1 MNFAKHLID
10 ALGECADEE
19 KYNIIHEMLKDVFS
33 DPKDIETEYLSIYL
47 PFFGND
53 EEVEVWEAQRQE
65 LIKKAAQ
72 AGVVE
77 AQYDY
82 GITEFERENYE
93 SSFEL
98 FLESARF
105 GFAPALYCVGWAY
118 FYGQGASVDKEKA
131 LYYIELAAG
140 QLYSLAIDFLIH
152 HYKDI
157 DDKRERYEMM
167 LSWAEHESQV

>member
-1 MNFAKHLID
+1 MSDALPLQEQKSKIEFAKRLLD

-47 PFFGND
+47 PFFRND
-53 EEVEVWEAQRQE
+53 EELEVWEAQRQE

-82 GITEFERENYE
+82 GICLLYTSPSPRDRQKSRMP
-93 SSFEL
+93 SS
-98 FLESARF
+98 A
-105 GFAPALYCVGWAY
+105 
-118 FYGQGASVDKEKA
+118 
-131 LYYIELAAG
+131 
-140 QLYSLAIDFLIH
+140 
-152 HYKDI
+152 
-157 DDKRERYEMM
+157 
-167 LSWAEHESQV
+167 